1 MYHDFSTFE
10 KCVKNF
16 YLFRNVLNVA
26 LTVLCDI
33 LSILFSFYFFT
44 MYVLLNDA
52 FE

>member
-16 YLFRNVLNVA
+16 FLFCNVLNVA
-26 LTVLCDI
+26 LIVLCDM

-44 MYVLLNDA
+44 MYVFLNEA
-52 FE
+52 FQ